1 MASPL
6 KRQRDA
12 QLKQL
17 QKQQAPTQVVTATG
31 DQPPSLH
38 LLLNEMDNDLKRL
51 KALTRQDDKIALK
64 RDELIPKYRAS
75 VEEYLES
82 EDLFKNPLFSH
93 MVVWMFDIEELET
106 AIAWCDIAIDK
117 GFESPF
123 KRDFATFCA
132 DQVLAWSEKMS
143 AAGHDI
149 EPYFTNVFEKI
160 VLEWR
165 LNEKVVAKYYKFAG
179 LFLLRDKNGKP
190 LASSV
195 GDIEILEKAM
205 SFLQEAGKNNPKVG
219 VTTHIDKIGQRIR
232 AIQDGTNI

>member
-6 KRQRDA
+6 KRHRDA

-17 QKQQAPTQVVTATG
+17 QKQQAPTQIVTDTG
-31 DQPPSLH
+31 DQPQSLH

-143 AAGHDI
+143 AYGHSI
-149 EPYFTNVFEKI
+149 EPYFSDVFEK
-160 VLEWR
+160 VNKHWR
-165 LNEKVVAKYYKFAG
+165 INEKIVAKYFKFAG
-179 LFLLRDKNGKP
+179 LFLLRDENGKP
-190 LASSV
+190 MASSV
-195 GDIEILEKAM
+195 GDIETLEKSLAL
-205 SFLQEAGKNNPKVG
+205 LQEAENQNPKVG